1 VHVSLRVWEI
11 AAALLGVA
19 FAVLFVFSNIS
30 GLGFALLAADALW
43 ILTRI
48 EIVERHDQPGRY
60 TTLRGR
66 LGIVKLVLLMG
77 IYTAAVW
84 GLFMIR
90 HDLGNKTRAG
100 VIADF
105 AIAGLCFML
114 LGELNRSGDATL
126 NWFKGAHAERVN
138 GKNLDTFKERGWL
151 VLHGYK
157 RDRAG
162 DIDHI
167 VCGPAGAYAIET
179 KSYMF
184 RSGDIRQTAINAWWL
199 REKLDIRWVTG
210 VLCVNEERQPELKG
224 RIWVVGRD
232 HLLAF
237 IEGQQ
242 NVGIDPSLA
251 KERLASR

>member
-1 VHVSLRVWEI
+1 MHVSLKVWEMT
-11 AAALLGVA
+11 AALLGVA
-19 FAVLFVFSNIS
+19 FAAVFVFGNTS
-30 GLGFALLAADALW
+30 GLGLALLAADALW

-48 EIVERHDQPGRY
+48 EIVERHDWPGRY

-66 LGIVKLVLLMG
+66 LGVVKLVLLMG
-77 IYTAAVW
+77 IYAAAMW
-84 GLFMIR
+84 GIYMIR
-90 HDLGNKTRAG
+90 HDLGDKTRAG

-157 RDRAG
+157 RDRGG

-179 KSYMF
+179 KSYGY

-199 REKLDIRWVTG
+199 REKLDVRWVTG
-210 VLCVNEERQPELKG
+210 VLCVNEDRRPEAKG

-237 IEGQQ
+237 IEAQR
-242 NVGIDPSLA
+242 NAGIDPTLA
-251 KERLASR
+251 KERLVSR

>member
-1 VHVSLRVWEI
+1 VRLRPWEI
-11 AAALLGVA
+11 FAGCLGVA
-19 FAVLFVFSNIS
+19 FAAIFIFSNTS

-66 LGIVKLVLLMG
+66 LGIVKLVLLMA
-77 IYTAAVW
+77 IYATAIW
-84 GLFMIR
+84 GLLMIR
-90 HDLGNKTRAG
+90 HDLGAKSRAG
-100 VIADF
+100 AIADF

-114 LGELNRSGDATL
+114 LGELSRSGNATL
-126 NWFKGAHAERVN
+126 KWFTGARAERVN
-138 GKNLDTFKERGWL
+138 GTSLDNFKERGWL

-157 RDRAG
+157 RDRGG

-179 KSYMF
+179 KSYGF

-199 REKLDIRWVTG
+199 REKLGVRWVTG
-210 VLCVNEERQPELKG
+210 ILCVDEDRRPELKG

-237 IEGQQ
+237 IEEQR
-242 NVGIDPSLA
+242 NAGIDPALA
-251 KERLASR
+251 KERLVSP

>member
-1 VHVSLRVWEI
+1 VRLRRWET
-11 AAALLGVA
+11 AAACLGVA
-19 FAVLFVFSNIS
+19 FAVIFVFSNTS

-66 LGIVKLVLLMG
+66 LGIVKLALLAG
-77 IYTAAVW
+77 IYVAAVW

-90 HDLGNKTRAG
+90 HDLGGKSRAG
-100 VIADF
+100 LIGDF

-114 LGELNRSGDATL
+114 LGELNRSGDAML
-126 NWFKGAHAERVN
+126 NWFTGAQAERVN
-138 GKNLDTFKERGWL
+138 GRNLDGFKERGWL

-157 RDRAG
+157 RDRGG

-167 VCGPAGAYAIET
+167 VCGPSGAYAIET
-179 KSYMF
+179 KSYGF
-184 RSGDIRQTAINAWWL
+184 RSGDIRQTAVNAWWL
-199 REKLDIRWVTG
+199 REKLGIQWVTG
-210 VLCVNEERQPELKG
+210 VLCVDEDRQPEHKG
-224 RIWVVGRD
+224 KIWVVGRD

-237 IEGQQ
+237 IEEQR
-242 NVGIDPSLA
+242 NAGIDPALA
-251 KERLASR
+251 KERLVSR